1 MWVRL
6 AQLLLEDLKYEFGAV
21 LTDGN
26 IAVPGHDG
34 TWLGF

>member
-6 AQLLLEDLKYEFGAV
+6 AQLLLEDLKGEFGAV